1 MPDWVVGVAG
11 AGAVGGHYAA
21 RLASAG
27 VSIRLLARGAHLAHL
42 QQRGLVYEPR
52 EGGRRLLRLPASDD
66 PAFLADC
73 AIWLLA
79 AKTKV
84 LPALLDALAPYAK
97 GKVVI
102 TLQNGVSAPE
112 LAARAFP
119 ESVIVA
125 GSAFVGAWMPAPGCV
140 RHTAAGGLHFARV
153 RGDPAGKLAWLA
165 GRLAAA
171 RVEAGIECDW
181 RAMLWRKMVWNCGF
195 NALTALLDMQAHE
208 VARDAHASQV
218 ARRAMEET
226 VQVARALGVR
236 LPQALPEAM
245 LARTRKLE
253 GVRTSMWQDL
263 ARGRKTEIEDMNG
276 QVARLAKAQGL
287 DAPVNETLADL
298 VRAREERGKK

>member
-1 MPDWVVGVAG
+1 MGLTIGIAG

-21 RLASAG
+21 RLARAG
-27 VSIRLLARGAHLAHL
+27 VSVRLLARGAHLAHL
-42 QQRGLVYEPR
+42 RQRGLVYEPR
-52 EGGRRLLRLPASDD
+52 EGGREVWRLPASDD

-79 AKTKV
+79 AKTKD
-84 LPALLDALAPYAK
+84 LPALLASLAPFAR
-97 GKVVI
+97 GRVAI

-112 LAARAFP
+112 LACEAFP
-119 ESVIVA
+119 GAVIVA

-153 RGDPAGKLAWLA
+153 RGDPAGRLGWLA

-171 RVEAGIECDW
+171 RVETGIETDW

-208 VARDAHASQV
+208 VARDAHASEV
-218 ARRAMEET
+218 ARRAMAET
-226 VQVARALGVR
+226 VQAARALGVR
-236 LPQALPEAM
+236 LPGGLPEAM
-245 LARTRKLE
+245 LARTRMLE

-263 ARGRKTEIEDMNG
+263 GRGRATEVDDMNG
-276 QVARLAKAQGL
+276 AVVRAARAHGL
-287 DAPVNETLADL
+287 DAPVNETLLRL
-298 VRAREERGKK
+298 VHARERRRSGA